1 MNIPHPNFRLIL
13 SGSLIELRPLQLD
26 DFTALF
32 AAAADPLIWEQHPD
46 PERHKPDNFRK
57 FFDHIIESKGALA
70 VVELKSRKIKFPKT
84 RLTRPM
90 TDRSKET
97 VFNILG
103 GLVIGKHVLDLYA
116 GSGSLGLESLSR
128 GALDATFIDKAPMA
142 VKTIQDNITDLKLS
156 KKALILQGDV
166 LLSIDKLKKRGCFFS
181 LVFVDPPFNQ
191 GLVKKTLIKLD
202 QSGIVLP
209 FGQVVV
215 GHTRQEELP
224 DSLQTLKLARTKKV
238 GQACLSFLFRL
249 DSNHGE
255 TKSYLSGEL

>member
-1 MNIPHPNFRLIL
+1 MR
-13 SGSLIELRPLQLD
+13 
-26 DFTALF
+26 
-32 AAAADPLIWEQHPD
+32 
-46 PERHKPDNFRK
+46 
-57 FFDHIIESKGALA
+57 IIGG
-70 VVELKSRKIKFPKT
+70 ELKSRKIQFPKT
-84 RLTRPM
+84 KLTRPM

-116 GSGSLGLESLSR
+116 GSGSLGLEALSR
-128 GALDATFIDKAPMA
+128 GALDVTFVDRSDWAVRVIQKNLTELGLGTKARVVRGEVLRGID
-142 VKTIQDNITDLKLS
+142 T
-156 KKALILQGDV
+156 
-166 LLSIDKLKKRGCFFS
+166 LKKRRQSFS
-181 LVFVDPPFNQ
+181 LIFVDPPFLQ

-224 DSLQTLKLARTKKV
+224 DSLRTLKLARTKRV

-249 DSNHGE
+249 ESAHGE
-255 TKSYLSGEL
+255 TKSYISGEL